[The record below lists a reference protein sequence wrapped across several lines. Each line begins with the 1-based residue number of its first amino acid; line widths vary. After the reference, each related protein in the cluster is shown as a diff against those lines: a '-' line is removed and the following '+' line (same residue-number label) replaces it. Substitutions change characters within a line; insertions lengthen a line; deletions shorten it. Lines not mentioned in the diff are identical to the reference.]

1 MGPLQASR
9 LAPSLHHRACAN
21 RGFSADGASSETEI
35 MEDTV
40 ATISIFR
47 KTGNNEL
54 TGPIRTL
61 AFNVKAR
68 PVSHREPS
76 DKGAGLRSC
85 L

>member
-1 MGPLQASR
+1 
-9 LAPSLHHRACAN
+9 
-21 RGFSADGASSETEI
+21 